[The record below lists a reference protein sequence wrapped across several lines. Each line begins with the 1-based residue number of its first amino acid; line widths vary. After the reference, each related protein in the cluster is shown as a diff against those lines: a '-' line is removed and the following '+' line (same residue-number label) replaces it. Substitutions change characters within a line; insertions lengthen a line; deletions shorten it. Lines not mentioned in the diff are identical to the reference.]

1 MILLDT
7 CALLWLVHHPATLSK
22 AATRAILAHG
32 NALHVSSVSA
42 WEIAIKVAAGKLA
55 LPAGMTAE
63 AWFSQSLAA
72 YGITE
77 IRPDATVFC
86 RAVALPAIHRDPCD
100 RLLVATAAAHRLAI
114 VTADTIIPQYT
125 AINVIW

>member
-7 CALLWLVHHPATLSK
+7 CALLWLIHDPAKLSK
-22 AATRAILAHG
+22 AATRAIQAHDRSR
-32 NALHVSSVSA
+32 HVSSVSA
-42 WEIAIKVAAGKLA
+42 WEIAIKVAAGKLT
-55 LPAGMTAE
+55 LPAGMTTE
-63 AWFSQSLAA
+63 TWFSRALAA

-77 IRPDATVFC
+77 ICPNGALFC

-125 AINVIW
+125 IINVIW